1 MLWSRSTDRRYAPP
15 TIQQLTGGH
24 RGRAEIR
31 STEYDTP
38 RARATHRS
46 THGKM
51 CWGFS
56 QRLIA
61 AYAHPDR
68 RRGKTMMT
76 EIIHALR
83 SGVPHALEELAQLG
97 RTLWRRRADVLV
109 YFDHHTSNGPT
120 EAINGRL
127 EALHRNA
134 LGLPELRALM
144 RGDSRLSPHSR
155 FHTEHPASDPPHRLN
170 GRRTHHANR
179 QRD

>member
-68 RRGKTMMT
+68 RRGKT
-76 EIIHALR
+76 
-83 SGVPHALEELAQLG
+83 S
-97 RTLWRRRADVLV
+97 
-109 YFDHHTSNGPT
+109 PT

-127 EALHRNA
+127 DALRRNA
-134 LGLPELRALM
+134 LGLPELRARM

>member
-1 MLWSRSTDRRYAPP
+1 MLISRTMMGVIAESVGAVVSIDRP
-15 TIQQLTGGH
+15 TICTTNHPTAH

-68 RRGKTMMT
+68 RRGKT
-76 EIIHALR
+76 
-83 SGVPHALEELAQLG
+83 S
-97 RTLWRRRADVLV
+97 
-109 YFDHHTSNGPT
+109 PT

-127 EALHRNA
+127 DALRRNA

>member
-68 RRGKTMMT
+68 RRGKT
-76 EIIHALR
+76 
-83 SGVPHALEELAQLG
+83 S
-97 RTLWRRRADVLV
+97 
-109 YFDHHTSNGPT
+109 PT

-127 EALHRNA
+127 DALRRNA

-144 RGDSRLSPHSR
+144 RGDSGYRHTLGFTPSILLRIHHIASMVAAPTTPTASAIDVVARFEASSRNFSRASGRLKI
-155 FHTEHPASDPPHRLN
+155 T
-170 GRRTHHANR
+170 T
-179 QRD
+179 

>member
-1 MLWSRSTDRRYAPP
+1 MLISRTMMGVIAESVGAVVSIDRP
-15 TIQQLTGGH
+15 TICTTNHPTAHG
-24 RGRAEIR
+24 RSPGRAEIR

-68 RRGKTMMT
+68 RRGKT
-76 EIIHALR
+76 
-83 SGVPHALEELAQLG
+83 S
-97 RTLWRRRADVLV
+97 
-109 YFDHHTSNGPT
+109 PT

-127 EALHRNA
+127 DALRRNA